1 MIWIFFSSTD
11 LKWDLKLTTSA
22 KTFQLKKNL
31 CLFRAAVSFTS
42 VGPISVPWL
51 QAYRAKAII
60 AHDNSM
66 MALTIGTSA
75 PLHRSFLQQSISHL
89 MIFPEETIFLQFF
102 ALQSDEVAHPLLKA
116 SCVTPEISAFTYTLA
131 QRSWLSKQVT
141 SFVLFLQSSQLLT
154 ETHAKHF
161 RA

>member
-1 MIWIFFSSTD
+1 MIWIFISSTD
-11 LKWDLKLTTSA
+11 LKWDLNLTTSV
-22 KTFQLKKNL
+22 KTLQLKKNL

-51 QAYRAKAII
+51 QAYRARAII
-60 AHDNSM
+60 AHDNSV

-75 PLHRSFLQQSISHL
+75 PLHRSFVQQLISHV
-89 MIFPEETIFLQFF
+89 MIFPEGKIFLQFF
-102 ALQSDEVAHPLLKA
+102 ALQSDEVAHPLPKA

-141 SFVLFLQSSQLLT
+141 SFVLFLQSSQLLR

>member
-1 MIWIFFSSTD
+1 MIWNFFSSTD
-11 LKWDLKLTTSA
+11 LKWDLKITTSV
-22 KTFQLKKNL
+22 KTLELKKNR

-42 VGPISVPWL
+42 VGPFSVPWL

-60 AHDNSM
+60 AYDNST

-89 MIFPEETIFLQFF
+89 MIFPEGTIFLQFF
-102 ALQSDEVAHPLLKA
+102 ALQSDELAHPLPKA